1 MLFVPVWDM
10 NHLKRVGFQYVTFG
24 LIILNALI
32 YFLSETHTLLT
43 STAWLVDA
51 LALRPG
57 DASSVRAF
65 VGHLPD
71 HYRFLSYMF
80 VHASVLHLFGNM
92 VFLFVF
98 GDNVEDALG
107 HVRFI
112 VFYLICGVFAGAV
125 HSAVTVTPEAPLIG
139 ASGAIAGVIGAYVVL
154 HPNIRI
160 WVLFPVPVV
169 SFLPLRFSAAIVIG
183 LWLLYQIV
191 SGIYFTG
198 DATAWWAHVGG
209 FFMGVFLVMIM
220 KRRGVRLFDG
230 STGIEAAPVDA
241 SRMSKGSAD

>member
-1 MLFVPVWDM
+1 VPVWDM
-10 NHLKRVGFQYVTFG
+10 NHLKRVRFQYVTFG

-43 STAWLVDA
+43 STAGLVDA
-51 LALRPG
+51 LALRPS

-65 VGHLPD
+65 VGHIPD

-112 VFYLICGVFAGAV
+112 IFYLICGVFAGAV
-125 HSAVTVTPEAPLIG
+125 HSAVTVSPDAPLIG

-198 DATAWWAHVGG
+198 DATAWWAHVAG
-209 FFMGVFLVMIM
+209 FFMGVFLVIIM

-230 STGIEAAPVDA
+230 STGIDDPAPVDA
-241 SRMSKGSAD
+241 SRMSKRPVD

>member
-10 NHLKRVGFQYVTFG
+10 NHLKRVRFQYVTFG

-43 STAWLVDA
+43 STAGLVDA

-57 DASSVRAF
+57 DASSVHAF
-65 VGHLPD
+65 LGHLPD
-71 HYRFLSYMF
+71 HYRFLTYMF

-112 VFYLICGVFAGAV
+112 IFYLICGVFAGAV
-125 HSAVTVTPEAPLIG
+125 HSVVTVSPEAPLIG
-139 ASGAIAGVIGAYVVL
+139 ASGAIAGVIGVYLVL
-154 HPNIRI
+154 HPISASGCF
-160 WVLFPVPVV
+160 FPFR
-169 SFLPLRFSAAIVIG
+169 SCRFYRSGSPAAIVIG
-183 LWLLYQIV
+183 LWLLYQVV
-191 SGIYFTG
+191 SGIVFAG
-198 DATAWWAHVGG
+198 DATAWWAHVGN
-209 FFMGVFLVMIM
+209 
-220 KRRGVRLFDG
+220 
-230 STGIEAAPVDA
+230 SSWA
-241 SRMSKGSAD
+241 SSSS